1 MQTADPR
8 IVDVCSAHEVIPFSE
23 KMTLLHAGP
32 PVDWQHMPEIQRGA
46 VIGALLYENWAKTLE
61 EAVRF
66 AAEGKIHF
74 IPCNDADAV
83 GGLAGITSP
92 SMPVVVAV
100 SADGR
105 QRAFCRL
112 WEPFLVFGHYD
123 RKTLQSLKWLEN
135 VFAPAI
141 KLAIDY
147 TGALDISALIASALQ
162 MGDDTHSRKAAIS
175 LLVFKTLLPGLVFVQ
190 EKIPNLK
197 EIIDFW
203 LKYDAV
209 SLSFTIAAAKVMS
222 MAADSIKGS
231 SVITVISSNG
241 YQMGIQLSG
250 TGKRWFTG
258 PAPMTEGRSRNGVS
272 DEDASP
278 VIGDSP
284 ITEVVGLG
292 GCALAA
298 APTAPSNLSGQFESA
313 MQFSLEARKIAV
325 TQHPQWRI
333 PTLGDSGTPLGL
345 DARRCLDL
353 SISPPLAVTIPS
365 VKAGHPPLGAGIA
378 RVDLELINS
387 AVKYLDEI
395 GLKE

>member
-1 MQTADPR
+1 
-8 IVDVCSAHEVIPFSE
+8 
-23 KMTLLHAGP
+23 
-32 PVDWQHMPEIQRGA
+32 
-46 VIGALLYENWAKTLE
+46 
-61 EAVRF
+61 
-66 AAEGKIHF
+66 
-74 IPCNDADAV
+74 
-83 GGLAGITSP
+83 
-92 SMPVVVAV
+92 
-100 SADGR
+100 
-105 QRAFCRL
+105 
-112 WEPFLVFGHYD
+112 
-123 RKTLQSLKWLEN
+123 
-135 VFAPAI
+135 
-141 KLAIDY
+141 
-147 TGALDISALIASALQ
+147 
-162 MGDDTHSRKAAIS
+162 
-175 LLVFKTLLPGLVFVQ
+175 
-190 EKIPNLK
+190 
-197 EIIDFW
+197 
-203 LKYDAV
+203 
-209 SLSFTIAAAKVMS
+209 
-222 MAADSIKGS
+222 
-231 SVITVISSNG
+231 
-241 YQMGIQLSG
+241 
-250 TGKRWFTG
+250 
-258 PAPMTEGRSRNGVS
+258 MTEGRSRNGVS